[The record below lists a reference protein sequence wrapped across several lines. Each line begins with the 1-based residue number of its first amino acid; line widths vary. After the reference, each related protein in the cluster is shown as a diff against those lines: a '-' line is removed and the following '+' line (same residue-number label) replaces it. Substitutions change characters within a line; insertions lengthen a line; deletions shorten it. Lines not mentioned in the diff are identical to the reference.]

1 MPAALY
7 WVVFN
12 LVTFL
17 GLSAVIKNESPQARP
32 FLLLVGVGVAFCAAC
47 FLERVLRAYMRT
59 DMQPNGEQSDVTGSL
74 PKWLKKG
81 ERRAEPRTAFVTPTV
96 NALSFWEDN
105 WLSLAQSPT
114 LQALVAW
121 QPKLI
126 SKDEVRR
133 IAANIA

>member
-1 MPAALY
+1 
-7 WVVFN
+7 
-12 LVTFL
+12 
-17 GLSAVIKNESPQARP
+17 
-32 FLLLVGVGVAFCAAC
+32 
-47 FLERVLRAYMRT
+47 
-59 DMQPNGEQSDVTGSL
+59 MQPNGEQSGVTGSL

-105 WLSLAQSPT
+105 WLSLTQSPT

-126 SKDEVRR
+126 SKDEVQR
-133 IAANIA
+133 IASNIAKLPELARKD

>member
-1 MPAALY
+1 
-7 WVVFN
+7 
-12 LVTFL
+12 
-17 GLSAVIKNESPQARP
+17 
-32 FLLLVGVGVAFCAAC
+32 
-47 FLERVLRAYMRT
+47 
-59 DMQPNGEQSDVTGSL
+59 MQPNGEQSDVTGSL

-133 IAANIA
+133 IAANIAKLPELLGKA